1 MLVRVDRAHTR
12 LGKFALEVLRK
23 EPGVDVTTDGSAS
36 GVDVVVDAG
45 LAPVGRA
52 VVERE
57 LAAGRHFVDACWQR
71 AWAKELLELDAF
83 AKERGRAAICAA
95 GTFSGLTDPFARQG
109 AEQMVRVNEVLLG
122 LAVGD
127 ARELDDESMALLLA
141 GRERTI
147 EMLIGGERTVRRF
160 HGDRR
165 AFGFPPPIGDQF
177 GANVDVPELETFT
190 GRGVKSAS
198 VRLTVS
204 PQSKRASQLTRLF
217 LSLSHRGWIKSPENA
232 PATWKARLAAV
243 AGGGKPWCAA
253 VILRGIGSNRLPLEL
268 RHAFIPPAGRPEALS
283 AAALVE
289 TVLVLQGS
297 PVAGAGPCAGRVNAT
312 KMSARL
318 KALGVQRFGG
328 DFGGWKP
335 LA

>member
-1 MLVRVDRAHTR
+1 MFVRVDRAHTR
-12 LGKFALEVLRK
+12 LGKTVLEVLSR
-23 EPGVDVTTDGSAS
+23 EPGVGITTDTSAS

-45 LAPVGRA
+45 FAPVGRA
-52 VVERE
+52 AVESE

-71 AWAKELLELDAF
+71 AWSKEIFELDAL

-95 GTFSGLTDPFARQG
+95 GTFSGLTDPFARQS
-109 AEQMVRVNEVLLG
+109 AEQMVRVNEVHLG

-141 GRERTI
+141 GRERTV

-165 AFGFPPPIGDQF
+165 AFGFPSPIGDQS
-177 GANVDVPELETFT
+177 GANVDVPDLESFT
-190 GRGVKSAS
+190 GRPVKSAS

-217 LSLSHRGWIKSPENA
+217 LSFAHRGWIKSPESA
-232 PATWKARLAAV
+232 PAKWKARLAAA
-243 AGGGKPWCAA
+243 AGGGKPWCVA
-253 VILRGIGSNRLPLEL
+253 VVLRGIGTNRLPLEL
-268 RHAFIPPAGRPEALS
+268 RHAFIPPAGRPEMLS

-289 TVLVLQGS
+289 TVLALQGS
-297 PVAGAGPCAGRVNAT
+297 PAAGAGPCAGRVNAM
-312 KMSARL
+312 KMSERL

>member
-1 MLVRVDRAHTR
+1 MFVRVDRAHTR
-12 LGKFALEVLRK
+12 LGKLVLELLGR
-23 EPGVDVTTDGSAS
+23 EAGVTVTTDVGAS
-36 GVDVVVDAG
+36 GVDAVVDTG
-45 LAPVGRA
+45 IAPVGRA

-57 LAAGRHFVDACWQR
+57 LGAGRHFVDACWQR
-71 AWAKELLELDAF
+71 AWSKEVASLDAL

-95 GTFSGLTDPFARQG
+95 GTFSGLTDPFARHS
-109 AEQMVRVNEVLLG
+109 AEQMIRVNEVLLG

-127 ARELDDESMALLLA
+127 ATKIDDESMALLLE
-141 GRERTI
+141 GRERTV

-177 GANVDVPELETFT
+177 GANVDVPDLESFT
-190 GRGVKSAS
+190 GRPVKSAS

-204 PQSKRASQLTRLF
+204 PQSKRASQLTRAF
-217 LSLSHRGWIKSPENA
+217 LSFAHRGWIAAPEKKA
-232 PATWKARLAAV
+232 AKWKARLASV
-243 AGGGKPWCAA
+243 AGRGKPWCVA
-253 VILRGIGSNRLPLEL
+253 VVLRGLGQNRLPLEL
-268 RHAFIPPAGRPEALS
+268 RHAFVPPAERPESLS

-289 TVLVLQGS
+289 TVLALRDS
-297 PVAGAGPCAGRVNAT
+297 PAAGAGPCAGRVTA
-312 KMSARL
+312 KKLDERL

-335 LA
+335 LV